1 VNTTFRLILLPGL
14 GTDHRLLAP
23 QCQAFPQ
30 LLVPPWIPPHHN
42 ESLPEY
48 AARMAE
54 TVHPSR
60 DRPLVLGGV
69 SFGGMLAWEM
79 ARWLNPDAV
88 VLIASCRTR
97 LGLRP
102 EWRAWR
108 WLLPLVPMRAWDV
121 AKLLAGPAV
130 RLRFGSPAA
139 QRDLAV
145 TMFRESDSRFMRWVL
160 GAILGW
166 QPTPQDGVRVF
177 QIHGARDL
185 LIPARRVNADEL
197 IPNGGHL
204 INVTHADQVNEFLRK
219 ASTTQSNTAGKA
231 RRSQSTTSLAACR
244 ASLTS
249 SADGS
254 HHSSG

>member
-1 VNTTFRLILLPGL
+1 MTFQLILLPGL
-14 GTDHRLLAP
+14 GADHRLLEP
-23 QCQAFPQ
+23 QRREFPQ
-30 LLVPPWIPPHHN
+30 LLVPPWIPPRRN
-42 ESLPEY
+42 ESLPGY

-54 TVHPSR
+54 TVRPSR
-60 DRPLVLGGV
+60 DRPFVLGGV

-102 EWRAWR
+102 AWRAGR
-108 WLLPLVPMRAWDV
+108 WLLPLVPVRAWDV

-130 RLRFGSPAA
+130 RLRLGTPAA
-139 QRDLAV
+139 QRHLAV
-145 TMFRESDSRFMRWVL
+145 AMFRESDSRFMHWVL
-160 GAILGW
+160 RAILRW

-185 LIPARRVNADEL
+185 LIPACRVEADEL

-204 INVTHADQVNEFLRK
+204 INVTHASEVNEFLRK
-219 ASTTQSNTAGKA
+219 ASETQSNAAGEA
-231 RRSQSTTSLAACR
+231 HRSQSRTAPAAWR
-244 ASLTS
+244 ASRTS